1 MKHREI
7 TGSLAERNGRYTAIL
22 NLYDEDGKRRQKSIA
37 LGIPVKGTSARLRP
51 SWRS

>member
-22 NLYDEDGKRRQKSIA
+22 NLYDEDGKR
-37 LGIPVKGTSARLRP
+37 P

>member
-22 NLYDEDGKRRQKSIA
+22 NLYDNIGERVSCLIRM
-37 LGIPVKGTSARLRP
+37 R
-51 SWRS
+51 

>member
-37 LGIPVKGTSARLRP
+37 LGIPVTSARLRP